1 MKQFLYLI
9 TILFLLLCASACSKQ
24 PPHYVIG
31 VSQCSDDDWRTQL
44 NNEIMREAQF
54 YRNVTVKVRA
64 ANDDSQ
70 QQMRDIEEL
79 VSMGADLL
87 IVSPNVVDDVSP
99 AIEMAYN
106 NGIPVIL
113 VDRRTRSEKCTAYVG
128 ADNYEIGRRAG
139 EYIANRL
146 QGDGSVVEISGLATS
161 TPAIERHSGF
171 ADAIADKPGIKV
183 VATAD
188 AGWNEPQ
195 AEEAID
201 SILAANDDIDL
212 IFAHNDRMAAGAYH
226 AAEKLG
232 REKEMLFIGVDA
244 LPGHDRGVDMV
255 ASGKLDAT
263 FIYPTGGEKV
273 MQVAMAILQGQP
285 YEQRN
290 MLSTALVN
298 KANARIMQMQTA
310 QIATLDEKIRTLN
323 GRIDTYWSQYSM
335 QRVVLVTCIII
346 MVLAMVLLFFAI
358 KAYWTK
364 KRLNDELSSQKHKL
378 ELQKAQLELQRD
390 QLIELSKQLE
400 SATHA
405 KLKFFTSISHD
416 LRTPLTL
423 IADPVEQLSHNKS
436 LDDSGKHL
444 INIIH
449 KNLSILLRLINQLLD
464 FRKYE
469 EGKLVLHLCHFDIS
483 KELMSWAEA
492 FRTLSYKKHIKYTIN
507 MAEARDGYEITADI
521 EKVERI
527 TYNLL
532 SNAFKF
538 TPEGGC
544 VAVSLSRDGDADNAV
559 IRLQVS
565 DSGIGITNEQAE
577 HLFDDFYQV
586 NDTSG
591 SGIGLALVK
600 AFADMHGGS
609 VTADGGE
616 GKGCTF
622 VVELPVKQPGEPE
635 HEQHAHGDKLDN
647 LREGAILAA
656 SQESTN
662 ATNTAAPS
670 DKHNTVL
677 IIDDNEDIR
686 DYMRSLLANEYN
698 VVEAAN
704 GKEGLQMA
712 LKYVPDAIVCDVMM
726 PVMDGM
732 ECCRRLKSELQ
743 TSHIP
748 VILLTAYAMDEHR
761 IEGYECG
768 ADSYLTKPFK
778 GQMLAARLH
787 NLLEN
792 RRRLQASFGSHIPSA
807 NATATP
813 TQQIS
818 DIDKGF
824 LDRLN
829 EQIAMHLAE
838 SEYSVEE
845 MGAQVG
851 LSRVQLYR
859 KTKALTGHS
868 PNELLRMARLK
879 MAASLLAS
887 TDKTVAEVGYAVGF
901 ASPSYFAKCYKEY
914 YGENPTDF
922 IKRKTEP

>member
-1 MKQFLYLI
+1 MKQI
-9 TILFLLLCASACSKQ
+9 CLLLAMSVLLLPFCSCVEQ
-24 PPHYVIG
+24 QTHYLIG

-44 NNEIMREAQF
+44 NNEIIREAQF
-54 YRNVTVKVRA
+54 YQNVTVEIRA
-64 ANDDSQ
+64 ANDDSHR
-70 QQMRDIEEL
+70 QMHDIEEL

-128 ADNYEIGRRAG
+128 ADNYEIGQRAG
-139 EYIANRL
+139 EYIASRL
-146 QGDGSVVEISGLATS
+146 QGHGSVVEISGLGTS

-171 ADAIADKPGIKV
+171 VDAIADEPGIKV
-183 VATAD
+183 IATVD
-188 AGWNEPQ
+188 AVWNQPQ
-195 AEEAID
+195 AEEALD
-201 SILAANDDIDL
+201 SILAGNDDIDL

-226 AAEKLG
+226 AAEKVG
-232 REKEMLFIGVDA
+232 REKKMLFIGVDA
-244 LPGHDRGVDMV
+244 LPGQGRGVDMV

-263 FIYPTGGEKV
+263 FIYPTGGDKV
-273 MQVAMAILQGQP
+273 MQVAMSILQGQP

-323 GRIDTYWSQYSM
+323 GRIDSYWSQYSI
-335 QRVVLVTCIII
+335 QRVVLVTCVIIL
-346 MVLAMVLLFFAI
+346 VLTMALLFFAT

-364 KRLNDELSSQKHKL
+364 KRLNEELSSQKHKL
-378 ELQKAQLELQRD
+378 EQQKAQLETQRD

-423 IADPVEQLSHNKS
+423 IADPVEQLSHSKS
-436 LDDSGKHL
+436 LGDNDKYL
-444 INIIH
+444 IDTIH

-469 EGKLVLHLCHFDIS
+469 EGKLVLHLRHFDIS
-483 KELMSWAEA
+483 KELAGWAEA
-492 FRTLSYKKHIKYTIN
+492 FRSLSYKKHIKFTITV
-507 MAEARDGYEITADI
+507 ADARDGYEITADA

-544 VAVSLSRDGDADNAV
+544 VAVSLSRDGQGANAT
-559 IRLQVS
+559 IKLQVA
-565 DSGIGITNEQAE
+565 DSGIGISKEQAK
-577 HLFDDFYQV
+577 HLFEDFYQV
-586 NDTSG
+586 NDASG

-600 AFADMHGGS
+600 AFAVMHGGS
-609 VTADGGE
+609 VTVNGVE

-622 VVELPVKQPGEPE
+622 VVELPVGLPLET
-635 HEQHAHGDKLDN
+635 EQELHANGDKLDN
-647 LREGAILAA
+647 LREGALFAA
-656 SQESTN
+656 SQNN
-662 ATNTAAPS
+662 AKAENTTPKS
-670 DKHNTVL
+670 DKHKTVL
-677 IIDDNEDIR
+677 VIDDNEDIR
-686 DYMRSLLANEYN
+686 DYVRSLLADEYD
-698 VVEAAN
+698 VLEAAN
-704 GKEGLQMA
+704 GKDGLQMA
-712 LKYVPDAIVCDVMM
+712 LKYIPDAIVCDVMM

-778 GQMLAARLH
+778 GQMLVARLH

-792 RRRLQASFGSHIPSA
+792 RQRLQKIFGSNWPGKDASA
-807 NATATP
+807 
-813 TQQIS
+813 TQAAQIS

-829 EQIAMHLAE
+829 EQIETHMTE

-879 MAASLLAS
+879 RAASLLAS
-887 TDKTVAEVGYAVGF
+887 TDKTVAEVCYAVGF